1 MAVALA
7 ELSDVEDRL
16 GRDLTD
22 AETGRALA
30 ALRDTSAV
38 VRRYTRRTFT
48 REQSTQRLRPV
59 GGKVTLPQRPVVSVD
74 AVVVLGDQGQRIT
87 LPVWTWDGGSELWI
101 YSDSSQIINLSESLA
116 DLFLYRTPLV
126 EVTYTHGFAEIPD
139 DVVAI
144 VAGKAVV
151 QLSLPASGGGV
162 MSSETADIYSYQLAG
177 FARSGPLGLSD
188 ADKLIL
194 NAYRPGA
201 KAIEL
206 RG

>member
-1 MAVALA
+1 MAAALA

-16 GRDLTD
+16 GRGLTD
-22 AETGRALA
+22 AETGRALS
-30 ALRDTSAV
+30 ALRDASAV

-59 GGKVTLPQRPVVSVD
+59 GGKVILPQRPVVSVD
-74 AVVVLGDQGQRIT
+74 AVAVIGDDGQPIQ
-87 LPVWTWDGGSELWI
+87 LPAWAWDGGNELWI
-101 YSDSSQIINLSESLA
+101 YPDSGQVINLSESLA
-116 DLFLYRTPLV
+116 DLFRYRTPLV
-126 EVTYTHGFAEIPD
+126 EVTYTHGFVGIPD

-151 QLSLPASGGGV
+151 ILSMPVSGGGV
-162 MSSETADIYSYQLAG
+162 MSSETAGDYTYQLAG

-188 ADKLIL
+188 ADKVIL
-194 NAYRPGA
+194 NAYRPAGRT
-201 KAIEL
+201 IEL